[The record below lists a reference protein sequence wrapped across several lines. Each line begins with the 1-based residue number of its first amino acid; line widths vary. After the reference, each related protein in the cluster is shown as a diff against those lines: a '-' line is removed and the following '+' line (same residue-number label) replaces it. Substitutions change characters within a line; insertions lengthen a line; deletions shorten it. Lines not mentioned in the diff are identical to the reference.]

1 MTLDLFKDWL
11 DPHITA
17 EFDRIDARVQAST
30 KDVFVLN
37 SCAHI
42 RNIFATKGKRTRA
55 YLCFLGYT
63 AAHKKDKE
71 RCRDL
76 FIAIEL
82 FHAFALIHDDIIDE
96 ATTRHNTPT
105 VHKVIKE
112 TLSGDEAH
120 TTHISNGQAMLV
132 GDLILAQAFECL
144 FRFLQT
150 QTGNTTAIWNDFQSM
165 VTEVVAGEMID
176 VDLMVRDSATEER
189 LYEKLYLKT
198 ASYSAIRPL
207 RMGALAGG
215 DTILA
220 DTFCISFGTGLGL
233 GYQYQDDLL
242 DIIGIDT
249 NLEKPTLMQIQ
260 NKERTHITEYAFAHE
275 AKTGETTLSALW
287 GKALTADEAT
297 IAREYLI
304 ATGATADTQ
313 TRMERAYADAQ
324 TALTQSTLSDE
335 AKQLF
340 TELLK
345 RIIVRI
351 Q

>member
-1 MTLDLFKDWL
+1 MTLDTFKSWL
-11 DPHITA
+11 DPYIEK
-17 EFDRIDARVQAST
+17 EFDRIDTRVQAST
-30 KDVFVLN
+30 KDVFVRE
-37 SCAHI
+37 SCAHV

-63 AAHKKDKE
+63 AAHGREKE
-71 RCRDL
+71 TCIDL

-96 ATTRHNTPT
+96 AVTRHNTPT
-105 VHKVIKE
+105 IHNIIKE
-112 TLSGDEAH
+112 TLDGNEAH
-120 TTHISNGQAMLV
+120 TTHISNGQAMLI
-132 GDLILAQAFECL
+132 GDLILAHAFECL

-150 QTGNTTAIWNDFQSM
+150 QSQTNTLIWSNFQSM

-176 VDLMVRDSATEER
+176 VDLMVRESATKER

-215 DTILA
+215 NTTLA

-242 DIIGIDT
+242 DIVGVDK

-275 AKTGETTLSALW
+275 AKTGETTLSTLW
-287 GKALTADEAT
+287 GKTLTLDEANQV
-297 IAREYLI
+297 REYLI
-304 ATGATADTQ
+304 SIGATADTQ
-313 TRMERAYADAQ
+313 TRMERAYIDAQ
-324 TALTQSTLSDE
+324 TILAQSTLTDE

-340 TELLK
+340 GDLLN

>member
-1 MTLDLFKDWL
+1 MTLDIFKQWL

-17 EFDRIDARVQAST
+17 EFNRIDARVQAST
-30 KDVFVLN
+30 KDAFVLN
-37 SCAHI
+37 TCAHV

-63 AAHKKDKE
+63 AANGTNKE
-71 RCRDL
+71 QCVDL
-76 FIAIEL
+76 FVAIEL

-96 ATTRHNTPT
+96 AATRHSVAT
-105 VHKVIKE
+105 VHQVAKE
-112 TLSGDEAH
+112 TLTQDTPHSI
-120 TTHISNGQAMLV
+120 HISNGQAMLV
-132 GDLILAQAFECL
+132 GDLILAHAFECL

-150 QTGNTTAIWNDFQSM
+150 QAQTNTLIWNDFQSM
-165 VTEVVAGEMID
+165 LTEVVAGEMID
-176 VDLMVRDSATEER
+176 VDLMVRDTATEER

-215 DTILA
+215 DTTLA

-242 DIIGIDT
+242 DIVGIDT
-249 NLEKPTLMQIQ
+249 DLEKPTLMQVQ

-287 GKALTADEAT
+287 GKTLTADEAN

-304 ATGATADTQ
+304 VTGAIAETQ

>member
-1 MTLDLFKDWL
+1 MTLDTFKQWL
-11 DPHITA
+11 DPHITT

-55 YLCFLGYT
+55 YLCFLGYS
-63 AAHKKDKE
+63 AAQKEDKE
-71 RCRDL
+71 RCINL

-96 ATTRHNTPT
+96 AATRHNTPT

-132 GDLILAQAFECL
+132 GDLILAHAFECL

-215 DTILA
+215 DTTLA
-220 DTFCISFGTGLGL
+220 DTFCVSFGTGLGL

-242 DIIGIDT
+242 DIIGANT
-249 NLEKPTLMQIQ
+249 TLEKPTLMQVQ

-275 AKTGETTLSALW
+275 ARTGETTLSTLW
-287 GKALTADEAT
+287 GKALTPDQANEV
-297 IAREYLI
+297 REYLI

-313 TRMERAYADAQ
+313 ARMERAYTDAYNVLN
-324 TALTQSTLSDE
+324 TSTLSAE
-335 AKQLF
+335 AKQLY
-340 TELLK
+340 TELLE